1 MDPNDDRAQIL
12 QAVDSLEQYVR
23 ELAGVTAS
31 YERTS
36 YSGGLSTL
44 SVTPLNDKARPLNVV
59 GQQWLQVEAGDHG
72 GCWELDYTDE
82 GIERARELIEAVI
95 AGRVVELMSL
105 ARSEVRATLAS
116 GEQVRETGYG
126 TGLGWLPLLGW
137 RNRARVVAYEPY
149 RAPIMS

>member
-1 MDPNDDRAQIL
+1 M
-12 QAVDSLEQYVR
+12 
-23 ELAGVTAS
+23 
-31 YERTS
+31 
-36 YSGGLSTL
+36 
-44 SVTPLNDKARPLNVV
+44 
-59 GQQWLQVEAGDHG
+59 
-72 GCWELDYTDE
+72 
-82 GIERARELIEAVI
+82 I

>member
-44 SVTPLNDKARPLNVV
+44 SLRRSTTR
-59 GQQWLQVEAGDHG
+59 
-72 GCWELDYTDE
+72 LD
-82 GIERARELIEAVI
+82 R
-95 AGRVVELMSL
+95 
-105 ARSEVRATLAS
+105 
-116 GEQVRETGYG
+116 
-126 TGLGWLPLLGW
+126 
-137 RNRARVVAYEPY
+137 
-149 RAPIMS
+149 